1 MENGEPPRAPLTD
14 EEKILLTNE
23 LPIVDGKIS
32 EILRILDIND
42 PNEFPE
48 VVQYANS
55 ITDPEGDQLKFKKDV
70 RDAEQLL
77 KNITGL
83 KVSDRI

>member
-23 LPIVDGKIS
+23 LPIVDGKLA
-32 EILRILDIND
+32 EILDILKTD
-42 PNEFPE
+42 QKELPDL
-48 VVQYANS
+48 VQYANS
-55 ITDPEGDQLKFKKDV
+55 ITDPDGDELKFKTDV

-83 KVSDRI
+83 KVTDRI